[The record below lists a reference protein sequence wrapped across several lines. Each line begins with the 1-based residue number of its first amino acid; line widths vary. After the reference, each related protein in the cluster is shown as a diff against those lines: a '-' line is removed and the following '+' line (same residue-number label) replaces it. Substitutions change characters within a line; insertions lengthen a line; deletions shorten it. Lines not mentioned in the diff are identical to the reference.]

1 VIRLHRLGGSAEAFY
16 LNPDLI
22 LAIDATPDTI
32 VTLTTHNKILVADS
46 PEEVVA
52 AVQAWRSSI
61 IAGALPPVKRRGDVP
76 LSVVRATVGQPPSVE
91 PKEPRR

>member
-1 VIRLHRLGGSAEAFY
+1 VIRLHRLGGKAEAFY

-76 LSVVRATVGQPPSVE
+76 LSVVRATVGQPPTGE